1 MQKIFERFMSEEEG
15 NALVDWTVL
24 MAGLVLMA
32 ASVLLTITGGIDT
45 ASTDQLEHAEEL
57 AEPRPA

>member
-15 NALVDWTVL
+15 NALIDWTVL

-32 ASVLLTITGGIDT
+32 LSVVLTITGNVDDI
-45 ASTDQLEHAEEL
+45 TDNTTDRIEAQDKHL
-57 AEPRPA
+57 PS